1 MLSDTQRK
9 SKVIMEKKKV
19 LMVVGFLAL
28 IGAGYLVYRK
38 IRTSSD
44 SPEKNSRKIR
54 VIGRRNVTPQVDE
67 QNSATTENEI

>member
-1 MLSDTQRK
+1 MLSDTKIK
-9 SKVIMEKKKV
+9 SKVMEKKKV
-19 LMVVGFLAL
+19 FMVVGFLAL

-44 SPEKNSRKIR
+44 SPEKNNRKIK
-54 VIGRRNVTPQVDE
+54 VIGRRNVKPQVDE

>member
-1 MLSDTQRK
+1 
-9 SKVIMEKKKV
+9 MEKKKV
-19 LMVVGFLAL
+19 LMVVGFLAV

-44 SPEKNSRKIR
+44 SPEKNSRKIK

-67 QNSATTENEI
+67 QNSVTTENEI

>member
-1 MLSDTQRK
+1 
-9 SKVIMEKKKV
+9 MEKKKV
-19 LMVVGFLAL
+19 LIVVGFLAI

-54 VIGRRNVTPQVDE
+54 VIGKRNVTPEVDE
-67 QNSATTENEI
+67 DIDEETITNEI

>member
-1 MLSDTQRK
+1 
-9 SKVIMEKKKV
+9 MEKKKV
-19 LMVVGFLAL
+19 FMVVGFLAL
-28 IGAGYLVYRK
+28 IGVGYFVYRK

>member
-1 MLSDTQRK
+1 
-9 SKVIMEKKKV
+9 MEKKKV
-19 LMVVGFLAL
+19 LMVVGFLAV
-28 IGAGYLVYRK
+28 IGVGYFVYRK

-44 SPEKNSRKIR
+44 SPEKNSRKIK

>member
-1 MLSDTQRK
+1 
-9 SKVIMEKKKV
+9 MEKNKV
-19 LMVVGFLAL
+19 LIVVGFLAI

-54 VIGRRNVTPQVDE
+54 VIGKRNVTPEVDE
-67 QNSATTENEI
+67 DIDEETITNEI

>member
-1 MLSDTQRK
+1 
-9 SKVIMEKKKV
+9 MEKKKV
-19 LMVVGFLAL
+19 FMVVGFLAL
-28 IGAGYLVYRK
+28 IGAGYFVYRK

-67 QNSATTENEI
+67 QNSGTTENEI